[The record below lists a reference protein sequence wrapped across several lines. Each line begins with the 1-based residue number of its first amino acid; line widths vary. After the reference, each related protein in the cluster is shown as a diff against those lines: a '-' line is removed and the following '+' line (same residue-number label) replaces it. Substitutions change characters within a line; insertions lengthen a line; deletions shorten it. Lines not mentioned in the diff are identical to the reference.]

1 MKKVII
7 ASAALFFAAITNVHA
22 SATTTTGLEIITNAQ
37 QDTTEKR
44 TPVIPTDLPDPVKQS
59 LAAEDY
65 KGWTPSSAFL
75 VAKEDKEYY
84 EVKLTKEGSEA
95 NKVKFSKDGK
105 KVD

>member
-1 MKKVII
+1 MKKVVI
-7 ASAALFFAAITNVHA
+7 ASVALFFAAISNVNA
-22 SATTTTGLEIITNAQ
+22 STSTTSIDVISQVKEDSL
-37 QDTTEKR
+37 EKR
-44 TPVIPTDLPDPVKQS
+44 TPVIPTELPDAVKQS
-59 LAAEDY
+59 LSADEY

-75 VAKEDKEYY
+75 VAKQDNEYY

>member
-7 ASAALFFAAITNVHA
+7 ASAALFFAAISNVKAGTTNTA
-22 SATTTTGLEIITNAQ
+22 AEITTSVKA
-37 QDTTEKR
+37 DTTEQR
-44 TPVIPTDLPDPVKQS
+44 TPVKPEELPATVQQTLSGD
-59 LAAEDY
+59 DY

-75 VAKEDKEYY
+75 VAKDGKEYY

-95 NKVKFSKDGK
+95 NIVKFDKDGK

>member
-22 SATTTTGLEIITNAQ
+22 ATTTSLEKISTVQ

-44 TPVIPTDLPDPVKQS
+44 TPVVPTDLPEPVKTTLS
-59 LAAEDY
+59 GDDY

-75 VAKEDKEYY
+75 VAKGGQEYY

-95 NKVKFSKDGK
+95 NKVKVDKSGK

>member
-7 ASAALFFAAITNVHA
+7 ASAALFFAAITSNA
-22 SATTTTGLEIITNAQ
+22 QSATTKNLEAISVQ

-44 TPVIPTDLPDPVKQS
+44 TPVVLTDLPAPVTTT
-59 LAAEDY
+59 LAGDDY

-75 VAKEDKEYY
+75 VAKGDAEYY

-95 NKVKFSKDGK
+95 NKVKLDKSGK
-105 KVD
+105 KID

>member
-22 SATTTTGLEIITNAQ
+22 SAATKGLEVISSAK

-44 TPVIPTDLPDPVKQS
+44 TPVIPTELPDAVKQT
-59 LAAEDY
+59 LGTEDY

-75 VAKEDKEYY
+75 VAKAGQEYY

-95 NKVKFSKDGK
+95 NKVKISKDGK

>member
-7 ASAALFFAAITNVHA
+7 ASVALFFAAVINAQT
-22 SATTTTGLEIITNAQ
+22 SATVKSEQVASVQ
-37 QDTTEKR
+37 QDSTEKR
-44 TPVIPTDLPDPVKQS
+44 TPVIPTELPEPVKQA
-59 LAAEDY
+59 LAADDY

-75 VAKEDKEYY
+75 VAKADKEYY

-95 NKVKFSKDGK
+95 NKVKLTKEGK

>member
-7 ASAALFFAAITNVHA
+7 ASAALFFAAVTNVHA
-22 SATTTTGLEIITNAQ
+22 STTTTGLEVITSAK

-44 TPVIPTDLPDPVKQS
+44 TPVVPTDLPDAVKQT
-59 LAAEDY
+59 LASDDY

-75 VAKEDKEYY
+75 VAKEGKEFY

-95 NKVKFSKDGK
+95 NKVKFGKDGK

>member
-7 ASAALFFAAITNVHA
+7 ASVPLLLAAVLNVNASASSTYSNVITN
-22 SATTTTGLEIITNAQ
+22 TQ

-44 TPVIPTDLPDPVKQS
+44 TPVIPDQLPEPVKQT
-59 LAAEDY
+59 LAGNDY

-75 VAKEDKEYY
+75 VAKGTKEHY
-84 EVKLTKEGSEA
+84 EIKLVKEGSDP
-95 NKVKFSKDGK
+95 NTIKLDKDGK

>member
-7 ASAALFFAAITNVHA
+7 ASVALFFAAISNVNA
-22 SATTTTGLEIITNAQ
+22 STTKTTLENVTSVQ

-44 TPVIPTDLPDPVKQS
+44 TPVVPAALPDSVKQA
-59 LAAEDY
+59 LAGDDY

-75 VAKEDKEYY
+75 VTKDGKEYY
-84 EVKLTKEGSEA
+84 EIKLTKEGSEPS
-95 NKVKFSKDGK
+95 KVKLDKEGK

>member
-22 SATTTTGLEIITNAQ
+22 STTTQGLEIISSAK

-44 TPVIPTDLPDPVKQS
+44 TPVVPTDLPEPVKQT
-59 LAAEDY
+59 LGAEDY

-75 VAKEDKEYY
+75 VSKAGQEFY

-95 NKVKFSKDGK
+95 NKVKISKEGK